1 MIRPLSGDNV
11 PHCRLTDARR
21 LKQVCE
27 RHALAKIRTCG
38 CFTSPLRYNLTD
50 ARTARGA
57 QKNGAESSVWQER
70 GDDHKGTPPISVVL
84 PSRRER
90 PPNKAGSTV
99 PTRVQNI
106 LGRPESGQGKPLH
119 PRTCPPTGPTAVRS
133 KPRNISTSTH
143 PPSGSRIY
151 PMRLRISPWLWFRS
165 PGAPSCLSTLPRHA
179 RYRWIRADADPDCK
193 R

>member
-1 MIRPLSGDNV
+1 M
-11 PHCRLTDARR
+11 
-21 LKQVCE
+21 KQVCE

-38 CFTSPLRYNLTD
+38 CFTSPLRYNLTA

-151 PMRLRISPWLWFRS
+151 PMRLRISPWLWFSRIVQVGDLVTKS
-165 PGAPSCLSTLPRHA
+165 ATADLRDGRQLGFATASTGSQELGIP
-179 RYRWIRADADPDCK
+179 
-193 R
+193 